1 MRKLVAWTMICA
13 LALGLPI
20 PASPVAFAQTPRI
33 VTIDECRNL
42 TDTEVRDRIRELAT
56 TSLKTELTAID
67 YMTLVNQ
74 YWAKADVNAR
84 IDREIDAAVEAVRA
98 DSSWA
103 DRAYSTISQSRATL
117 YATAVAE
124 RAYTSQAFRDAINEL
139 ATGVAKEAAT
149 RIEKATSRISN
160 PIIACVQTA
169 LQSRYGG
176 AVAQVFAQES
186 QRNLD
191 AAAADQSPAKIE
203 TGDLVATN
211 AGSISGLV
219 LIVTRRVIG
228 KIVQSVG
235 TRVAGMVASR
245 IVSSV
250 AGLAGLALI
259 AKDIYDAGDGV
270 FPIIAERMK
279 SDETKLLIKE
289 EIGKSIQTD
298 IGQQVEVIAD
308 ETAERIY
315 TVWLDFRQKYNRL
328 LALSEKSPAF
338 ADFLKN
344 RRLDQI
350 GRLGQIVDIVSGTE
364 GGEAAVLAR
373 VANGSLNRALLDL
386 SDAALVIAEEQ
397 KSIDKALRWT
407 QVAGRELP
415 RVVELGVYR
424 WLPVEGL
431 TTETLQKILAIND
444 RIAVGRIANLSPEAR
459 DFILSLPGD
468 QVREFARRLNDR
480 QLAAFAD
487 YERNL
492 EPSAAKRLLRAVTD
506 DPSVMRDL
514 TAEGIREGI
523 LGSRDQLAA
532 LEMMLQEAPSLFGY
546 GRILKDAA
554 LVSGG
559 NVAFRVFW
567 ERYWLAVLVGFFL
580 ILVVLSWLRRLL
592 FGRPQQI
599 VIREQGKSRTR

>member
-1 MRKLVAWTMICA
+1 

-20 PASPVAFAQTPRI
+20 PASRGAFAQTPRV

-42 TDTEVRDRIRELAT
+42 TDTEVRDRIRELAA

-67 YMTLVNQ
+67 YMALVNQ

-84 IDREIDAAVEAVRA
+84 IDREIDAAVDAVRA

-124 RAYTSQAFRDAINEL
+124 RAYTSQTFRDAINEL
-139 ATGVAKEAAT
+139 ATGVAKEAGA

-191 AAAADQSPAKIE
+191 AAAADQAPAKID

-228 KIVQSVG
+228 KVVQSVG
-235 TRVAGMVASR
+235 TRIAGMVASR

-338 ADFLKN
+338 AEFLKN

-386 SDAALVIAEEQ
+386 SDTALVIAEEQ

-492 EPSAAKRLLRAVTD
+492 EPGAAKRLLRAVTD

-546 GRILKDAA
+546 GRIFKDAD
-554 LVSGG
+554 LVGSG

-567 ERYWLAVLVGFFL
+567 ERYWLAVLVGFFV
-580 ILVVLSWLRRLL
+580 ILVVMSWLRRLL